1 MRIAAYYTIPQVRLE
16 KPERGLRDYLRISLE
31 KVFSD
36 AVDLGVVD
44 DELRELYV
52 SAVETLQ
59 RGSLPAF
66 RRLLNELREKI
77 EERRTRRIS
86 FNYSPPCFDCA
97 IVSMSEG
104 EFMYKLIGDPSRF
117 YKVFYGYDRFGKL
130 RFAGGLVKLEALEDA
145 FQRSFLAVA

>member
-16 KPERGLRDYLRISLE
+16 KPERVLRDYLRNSLE

-36 AVDLGVVD
+36 AVDLGGVD

-59 RGSLPAF
+59 RGSIPTF
-66 RRLLNELREKI
+66 RKLLNELKEKI
-77 EERRTRRIS
+77 EERRSKRIS
-86 FNYSPPCFDCA
+86 FDYSPPCFDCA

-104 EFMYKLIGDPSRF
+104 EFVYKLMGDPDPF
-117 YKVFYGYDRFGKL
+117 YKVFYGYDRSGRL
-130 RFAGGLVKLEALEDA
+130 RFAGGLVRLKALENA

>member
-1 MRIAAYYTIPQVRLE
+1 M
-16 KPERGLRDYLRISLE
+16 
-31 KVFSD
+31 
-36 AVDLGVVD
+36 VD

-52 SAVETLQ
+52 SAVESLQ
-59 RGSLPAF
+59 RGSLPTF

-77 EERRTRRIS
+77 EERRTRKIA

-104 EFMYKLIGDPSRF
+104 EFMYRLIGDPSRF
-117 YKVFYGYDRFGKL
+117 YRVFYGYDRFGKL

>member
-16 KPERGLRDYLRISLE
+16 KPEKGLRDYLRNSLE
-31 KVFSD
+31 KAFSD

-77 EERRTRRIS
+77 EERRARRIS

-104 EFMYKLIGDPSRF
+104 EFMYRLIGDPSRF

-145 FQRSFLAVA
+145 LQRSFLAVA

>member
-16 KPERGLRDYLRISLE
+16 KPERGLRDYLKNSLE

-77 EERRTRRIS
+77 EERRARRIS